1 MLKKLITITM
11 MTALLVTGMLALASC
26 KEKEPIS
33 RPVELE
39 LIDPT
44 TGKEVINGSRMDLP
58 KEKTYVEVRVKDK
71 ETGEYLT
78 DEDLPQTTIKKSYR
92 VNIYAYREELGH
104 KGYPILSEPY
114 WPEKVEALYDH
125 YKISIFF
132 DCYPEGLNDPY
143 FYRKYTTTEKYV
155 EVIFNR
161 PEEENT

>member
-58 KEKTYVEVRVKDK
+58 KEKTYVEVR
-71 ETGEYLT
+71 
-78 DEDLPQTTIKKSYR
+78 R
-92 VNIYAYREELGH
+92 RRE
-104 KGYPILSEPY
+104 
-114 WPEKVEALYDH
+114 
-125 YKISIFF
+125 SI
-132 DCYPEGLNDPY
+132 
-143 FYRKYTTTEKYV
+143 
-155 EVIFNR
+155 
-161 PEEENT
+161 

>member
-33 RPVELE
+33 RRVELE

-44 TGKEVINGSRMDLP
+44 TGKEVTNGSRMDLP

-78 DEDLPQTTIKKSYR
+78 DEDLPQTTIKKSY
-92 VNIYAYREELGH
+92 VNINVYTDGWEEQLR
-104 KGYPILSEPY
+104 PVLSVPY
-114 WPEKVEALYDH
+114 WPEKVDALYDH

-143 FYRKYTTTEKYV
+143 FYRKYRHTAEYV
-155 EVIFNR
+155 RVIFNR